1 MISPYRSRLLAAS
14 SRLLAV
20 ICTVLSGSA
29 GLAHAQ
35 TAARPALQAVRVS
48 TPPAIDGLLD
58 DEAWR
63 GKSQPTGDWL
73 SYNPLHGNKIPQQTH
88 VWIGY
93 DAKYLYFAFQC
104 DDPDPSRIKTSITRR
119 DNIWSDDWVG
129 LSLDAL
135 GTGQTSYHLMVNP
148 SGIQLDMINTISGD
162 EDTSPDYIWDS
173 AGRVN
178 DRGYAVE
185 VRLPLAT
192 IRFKGGDAVRMGILF
207 WRRVSRAG
215 ISVAWPPLE
224 PGKWVF
230 EKHASLTFDSLQSVL
245 TREVIPSATFSR
257 SQARSTPSAWAA
269 ADEKG
274 DLGFSTKLGLTPT
287 ITLDATVNPDFSQ
300 VESDAFQVEVNQRF
314 PVFFSEKRP
323 FFMEGAGLFNLAGS
337 RNDSSMIAAVHTR
350 RIVDPKAGV
359 KLTGSV
365 GRLQF
370 GTLTAL
376 DASSGRE
383 ALEGPDPDRFFN
395 IARMQYGLGA
405 GNYVGAIATDMES
418 ESSFN
423 RVAGGDLSW
432 RVRGNHRI
440 TGMLLY
446 SSSRDAEGDAGTRDG
461 VAASASWGYSTRR
474 HQIAGFVEH
483 YDRDFR
489 MDTAFYNR
497 VGITSGWGYTDWN
510 FYPPTTGRYSWVRRV
525 SPFVFVQYGE
535 DRRAGGDELVTV
547 PGVRM
552 SFTKQGFLRI
562 DTVEGFERWQ
572 GERYPLSRPRI
583 QGGLQ
588 LFRWIGLNGRVD
600 WGPATYYDEV
610 APFRGWSRSS
620 AFDVSWQPTAR
631 MNQSIGYRRIDFLR
645 ADTRERVY
653 DLDLVNTRTT
663 FQFSKQFFLR
673 AIAQYDS
680 LRNRVLSDFL
690 ASYELRPGTV
700 AYAGYGSLFERR
712 EFLNGEW
719 IDSAGDYLTT
729 RRGFFLKA
737 SYLYRF

>member
-1 MISPYRSRLLAAS
+1 MVSRS
-14 SRLLAV
+14 SRQAIPLTLVGTCLLL
-20 ICTVLSGSA
+20 TVSGMASA
-29 GLAHAQ
+29 QEAS
-35 TAARPALQAVRVS
+35 RPALQAVRVT

-58 DEAWR
+58 DDAW
-63 GKSQPTGDWL
+63 GSESQPTGEWL
-73 SYNPLHGNKIPQQTH
+73 SYNPLHGSKIPQQTR
-88 VWIGY
+88 VWVGF
-93 DAKYLYFAFQC
+93 DSKFLYFAFQC

-148 SGIQLDMINTISGD
+148 SGIQLDMINTVSGD

-185 VRLPLAT
+185 IRLPLPS
-192 IRFKGGDAVRMGILF
+192 IRFKGGERVRMGVLF

-215 ISVAWPPLE
+215 ISVAWPALE
-224 PGKWVF
+224 PGRWVF
-230 EKHASLTFDSLQSVL
+230 EKHASLTFDNLDSVL
-245 TREVIPSATFSR
+245 TRELTPSATFSR
-257 SQARSTPSAWAA
+257 NQERSRPAEWAA
-269 ADEKG
+269 ADA
-274 DLGFSTKLGLTPT
+274 DSDFGFSTKIGLTPT

-323 FFMEGAGLFNLAGS
+323 FFMEGAGLFTLAGS
-337 RNDSSMIAAVHTR
+337 RMDSSMIAAVHTR
-350 RIVDPKAGV
+350 RIIDPKAGI

-365 GRLQF
+365 DKLQF
-370 GTLTAL
+370 GTLSAL

-383 ALEGPDPDRFFN
+383 EDSGNSGSDRLFN
-395 IARMQYGLGA
+395 VARLQYSLGA
-405 GNYVGAIATDMES
+405 SNYVGAIATDMES
-418 ESSFN
+418 GAAFN
-423 RVAGGDLSW
+423 RVGGGDLSW
-432 RVRGNHRI
+432 RAGANQRV
-440 TGMLLY
+440 TAMLLY
-446 SSSRDAEGDAGTRDG
+446 SSSRDSTQSDARSGLAG
-461 VAASASWGYSTRR
+461 SASWGYSTRR
-474 HQIAGFVEH
+474 QQILGFFEH

-497 VGITSGWGYTDWN
+497 VAITSGWGYTDWS
-510 FYPPTTGRYSWVRRV
+510 FYPVTTGRYNWVRRI
-525 SPFVFVQYGE
+525 SPFVFTQFGR
-535 DRRAGGDELVTV
+535 DRNAGGNELVAV
-547 PGVRM
+547 PGVRL

-562 DTVEGFERWQ
+562 DKVAGFERWL
-572 GERYPLSRPRI
+572 GKRYPLSRPRVM
-583 QGGLQ
+583 GSVQ
-588 LFRWIGLNGRVD
+588 LFRWMGLNGSLD
-600 WGPATYYDEV
+600 WGPATFYDQT
-610 APFRGWSRSS
+610 APFGGWSRTSS
-620 AFDVSWQPTAR
+620 LDVSWQPTAR
-631 MNQSIGYRRIDFLR
+631 VNQSIGYRRVDFRR

-680 LRNRVLSDFL
+680 RRERVLTDLL
-690 ASYELRPGTV
+690 ASYELQPGTV
-700 AYAGYGSLFERR
+700 AYAGYGSLYERR
-712 EFLNGEW
+712 DFLDSEW
-719 IDSAGDYLTT
+719 VSGTGAYLTT